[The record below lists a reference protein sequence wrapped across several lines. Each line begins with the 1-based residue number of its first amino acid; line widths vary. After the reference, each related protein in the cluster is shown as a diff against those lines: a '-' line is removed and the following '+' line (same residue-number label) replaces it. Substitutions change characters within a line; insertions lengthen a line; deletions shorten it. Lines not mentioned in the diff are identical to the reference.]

1 MLSNCCNRTSS
12 YSVYTTIQELFGDL
26 TLHSDTLPE
35 MIASVPQF
43 LGILDSINDNK
54 LTTDA
59 QLLELFGSYIV
70 PSYYKSIID
79 IEVFDN
85 DDDTTEHQPKHEEV
99 LGRINAWC
107 VTSRKYY
114 GKLAKLYT
122 ENESKLLDQIKST
135 STSTNRDSDVPQLNG
150 VWDGDD
156 QVSTIASAST
166 ESLVD
171 NGSMMNRLSEIR
183 SGYRDIMQLWARDFY
198 KNFLQEVLTW

>member
-1 MLSNCCNRTSS
+1 MLNNCCNRYSS
-12 YSVYTTIQELFGDL
+12 YSVYTTIQDLFGDL

-43 LGILDSINDNK
+43 LGILDSIHDNK
-54 LTTDA
+54 LATDQ

-70 PSYYKSIID
+70 PSCYKSIVD
-79 IEVFDN
+79 IETFEN
-85 DDDTTEHQPKHEEV
+85 GDTTEHQPKHEEV

-107 VTSRKYY
+107 VTTRKYY

-135 STSTNRDSDVPQLNG
+135 STSKNRDSDVPQLSG
-150 VWDGDD
+150 DWDGDD

-166 ESLVD
+166 ESLTD
-171 NGSMMNRLSEIR
+171 SGSMMSRLSEIR

-198 KNFLQEVLTW
+198 KSFLQEVIEW

>member
-1 MLSNCCNRTSS
+1 MLNNCNKSCT
-12 YSVYTTIQELFGDL
+12 YSVYTTIQQLFGDL
-26 TLHSDTLPE
+26 SLHSDTLPE
-35 MIASVPQF
+35 LIASVPEF
-43 LGILDSINDNK
+43 LIILNSINDNK
-54 LTTDA
+54 LAADP
-59 QLLELFGSYIV
+59 QLLELFGSYIL

-79 IEVFDN
+79 IETVDN
-85 DDDTTEHQPKHEEV
+85 GTTEYQSKHEEL

-107 VTSRKYY
+107 VTTRKYY

-166 ESLVD
+166 ESLTD
-171 NGSMMNRLSEIR
+171 SGSMMSRLSEIR
-183 SGYRDIMQLWARDFY
+183 SGYRDIMQLWMRDFY
-198 KNFLQEVLTW
+198 KNFLQEVLT

>member
-12 YSVYTTIQELFGDL
+12 YSVYTTLQDLFGDL

-43 LGILDSINDNK
+43 LGILDSIHDNK
-54 LTTDA
+54 LATDQ
-59 QLLELFGSYIV
+59 QLLELFGSYII
-70 PSYYKSIID
+70 PSYYKSIVD
-79 IEVFDN
+79 IETFEN
-85 DDDTTEHQPKHEEV
+85 DDDTTQHQPNHEDV

-107 VTSRKYY
+107 VTTRKSY
-114 GKLAKLYT
+114 GKIAKLYT

-135 STSTNRDSDVPQLNG
+135 STSTNRDSDVPQLDG
-150 VWDGDD
+150 DWDGYD
-156 QVSTIASAST
+156 QVSTVASAST